1 MRILILGGDGM
12 LGHQLLIQLRKDH
25 EVKIT
30 LRRPLTDYAQFDLFT
45 ADNTIDQLDLRDEDA
60 LRKVVLEF
68 SPELI
73 INAAGVIKQRD
84 SASDTLLNLEINS
97 VLPHRLADLCLLVG
111 ARMIHFST
119 DCIFRGDRG
128 SYSEH
133 DISDAI
139 DIYGRT
145 KFLGEVAAPHCVT
158 LRTSIIGLELHR
170 KTSLIEWFLR
180 QTGDVKGFTNAIFTG
195 VTTMELGRLISDT
208 ICSSPDMAGLYHVA
222 SEPISKFD
230 LLSQLSVTLGRE
242 DVRVIPDESFRCDR
256 SLLNGRLL
264 ENHAYAPPPWN
275 FMIDE
280 LAESI
285 RQRTKIEMKSARGE
299 RTK

>member
-1 MRILILGGDGM
+1 M

-25 EVKIT
+25 DVKVT
-30 LRRPLTDYAQFDLFT
+30 VRRPLADYAQFDLFT
-45 ADNTIDQLDLRDEDA
+45 SDNTFDQLDLRDEDA

-111 ARMIHFST
+111 ARLIHFST

-128 SYSEH
+128 SYSEQ

-208 ICSSPDMAGLYHVA
+208 ICSSPDMGGLYHVA
-222 SEPISKFD
+222 SAPISKFD

-285 RQRTKIEMKSARGE
+285 RQRTKIEMKSAGGE